1 MEPQFAPAL
10 SRLQFLLSRAAHEAK
25 TPIRFALMD
34 GLSLAA
40 WGVVRATQD
49 IDFLADSE
57 PSPIGDATFRDRL
70 KTFLDR
76 QRCHVAW
83 GVGDDDD
90 SVPLLLRITLP

>member
-57 PSPIGDATFRDRL
+57 PSPIGTRPFAIDSKPSSTDNAVTSRGASATMTIRFRS
-70 KTFLDR
+70 
-76 QRCHVAW
+76 C
-83 GVGDDDD
+83 
-90 SVPLLLRITLP
+90 SE